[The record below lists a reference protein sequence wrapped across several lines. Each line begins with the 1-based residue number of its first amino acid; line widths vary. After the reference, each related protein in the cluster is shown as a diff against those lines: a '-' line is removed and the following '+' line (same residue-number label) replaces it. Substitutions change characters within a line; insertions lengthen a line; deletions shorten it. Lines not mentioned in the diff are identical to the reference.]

1 VNQSR
6 SSQSKPWIIGGLL
19 GTFGLMLVIGVF
31 YFGIGWPTQLGIGL
45 AYVGLMAFVW
55 TWTLS
60 RNPRFFLGL
69 IAGPLLLIGG
79 GFIAGYAII
88 QTDFLSSV
96 QPAELEKMVG
106 LKLPANMTGF
116 HSSVD
121 GFLDTSLHARFEMPK
136 GEFPDFLRVNKLE
149 LRGSEL
155 PFDDDVLG
163 RYWWKPESMVNPKNL
178 ILTGPQ
184 IGTLEKRY
192 TLDLLAGD
200 AEGEKMTVYLQVLGN

>member
-1 VNQSR
+1 MNQSR

-19 GTFGLMLVIGVF
+19 GIFGLILVMGVF
-31 YFGIGWPTQLGIGL
+31 YFGIGLPAQLGIGL
-45 AYVGLMAFVW
+45 AYVGLITFVW
-55 TWTLS
+55 TRTRS
-60 RNPRFFLGL
+60 SNPRFFLGL

-88 QTDFLSSV
+88 QTDLLSSV

-106 LKLPANMTGF
+106 LKLPASMTGL
-116 HSSVD
+116 HSSID

-136 GEFPDFLRVNKLE
+136 SALQEFLQANKLE
-149 LRGSEL
+149 LRGSDL
-155 PFDDDVLG
+155 PFDDDALG

-184 IGTLEKRY
+184 LGTFEKRY

-200 AEGEKMTVYLQVLGN
+200 ADGQQMTVYLRVFGN